1 MGARAR
7 GSGYP
12 PRLHFGSARGCY
24 PPSLVTLR
32 RSLLRLAPDHGAR
45 RNEKDMKIAL
55 GTRGSRLALAQAEI
69 AKQALLRS
77 GLVEMVDLRV
87 IKTTGDQRL
96 DLRLDDSGKSFDKG
110 LFTKELEQA
119 LLNGEIDLAVHSLKD
134 LPTEA
139 VENLII
145 DAVLPREDPADIL
158 GSKFPHA
165 LDGLPKGSLIATSSP
180 RLAQQVTHLRPDVQ
194 LCAVRGNVPTRL
206 EKLVRTQ
213 DWSGIILARAGLRRL
228 NLMPEQERLSFL
240 NSDLFVTDLREM
252 LPAAGQGAIALQCRA
267 KDTIVRSILSRVND
281 PVSWDCVRAEPEFLR
296 LIGGGCIGRICVY
309 ANRIGDTITHTPTVF
324 HNAGKVRQASVTAP
338 SKSPL
343 DAAKTLFREIY
354 AEDR

>member
-1 MGARAR
+1 
-7 GSGYP
+7 
-12 PRLHFGSARGCY
+12 
-24 PPSLVTLR
+24 
-32 RSLLRLAPDHGAR
+32 
-45 RNEKDMKIAL
+45 MKIAL
-55 GTRGSRLALAQAEI
+55 GTRGSQLALAQAEI
-69 AKQALLRS
+69 AKQALLSS
-77 GLVEMVDLRV
+77 GLVETVDLRV

-139 VENLII
+139 VENLIV
-145 DAVLPREDPADIL
+145 DAVLPREDPVDIL
-158 GSKFPHA
+158 VSKFPHG
-165 LDGLPKGSLIATSSP
+165 LDGLPKGALIATSSP
-180 RLAQQVTHLRPDVQ
+180 RRAQQITHLRSDLQV
-194 LCAVRGNVPTRL
+194 CAVRGNVPTRL

-213 DWSGIILARAGLRRL
+213 DWSGIILARAGMRRL
-228 NLMPEQERLSFL
+228 NLMPEQDRLSFL

-267 KDTIVRSILSRVND
+267 NDTAVRSILSRVND
-281 PVSWDCVRAEPEFLR
+281 PVSWDCVRAEREFLR
-296 LIGGGCIGRICVY
+296 LVGGGCNVPIGVY
-309 ANRIGDTITHTPTVF
+309 ANVIGATMTLAAIVF
-324 HNAGKVRQASVTAP
+324 EEAGKVRQASVTAP

>member
-1 MGARAR
+1 MQ
-7 GSGYP
+7 
-12 PRLHFGSARGCY
+12 
-24 PPSLVTLR
+24 
-32 RSLLRLAPDHGAR
+32 
-45 RNEKDMKIAL
+45 IAL
-55 GTRGSRLALAQAEI
+55 GTRGSQLALAQAET
-69 AKQALLRS
+69 AKQALLSS
-77 GLVEMVDLRV
+77 GLVETVDLRI

-145 DAVLPREDPADIL
+145 DAVLPREDPVDIL
-158 GSKFPHA
+158 VSKFPHG

-180 RLAQQVTHLRPDVQ
+180 RRAQQVTHLRPDIQV
-194 LCAVRGNVPTRL
+194 CAVRGNVPTRL
-206 EKLVRTQ
+206 EKLVRAK

-228 NLMPEQERLSFL
+228 NLMPEEERLSFL
-240 NSDLFVTDLREM
+240 DSNLFVAALREM
-252 LPAAGQGAIALQCRA
+252 LPAAGQGAIALQCRVN
-267 KDTIVRSILSRVND
+267 DTVVRSILGRVND
-281 PVSWDCVRAEPEFLR
+281 RVSWDCVRAEREFLR
-296 LIGGGCIGRICVY
+296 LVGGGCNVPIGVY
-309 ANRIGDTITHTPTVF
+309 AKVIGDTMTLAGIVF
-324 HNAGKVRQASVTAP
+324 EEAGKVRQASVTAP
-338 SKSPL
+338 FKSPL

>member
-1 MGARAR
+1 MQ
-7 GSGYP
+7 
-12 PRLHFGSARGCY
+12 
-24 PPSLVTLR
+24 
-32 RSLLRLAPDHGAR
+32 
-45 RNEKDMKIAL
+45 IAL
-55 GTRGSRLALAQAEI
+55 GTRGSQLALAQAEI
-69 AKQALLRS
+69 AKQALLSS
-77 GLVEMVDLRV
+77 GLVETVDLCI

-119 LLNGEIDLAVHSLKD
+119 LLKGEIDLAVHSLKD

-145 DAVLPREDPADIL
+145 DAVLPREDPVDIL
-158 GSKFPHA
+158 ISKFPHG

-180 RLAQQVTHLRPDVQ
+180 RRAQQVTHLRPDIQV
-194 LCAVRGNVPTRL
+194 CAVRGNLPTRL
-206 EKLVRTQ
+206 EKLVRAK

-240 NSDLFVTDLREM
+240 DSNLFVAALREM

-267 KDTIVRSILSRVND
+267 NDTVVRSILSRVND
-281 PVSWDCVRAEPEFLR
+281 PVSWDCVRAEREFLR
-296 LIGGGCIGRICVY
+296 LVGGGCNVPIGVY
-309 ANRIGDTITHTPTVF
+309 AKVIGDTMTLAGIVF
-324 HNAGKVRQASVTAP
+324 EEAGKVRQASVTAP
-338 SKSPL
+338 LKSPL
-343 DAAKTLFREIY
+343 DAAKTLFGEIY

>member
-1 MGARAR
+1 
-7 GSGYP
+7 
-12 PRLHFGSARGCY
+12 
-24 PPSLVTLR
+24 
-32 RSLLRLAPDHGAR
+32 
-45 RNEKDMKIAL
+45 MKIAL

-69 AKQALLRS
+69 AKQALLSS
-77 GLVEMVDLRV
+77 GLVETVDLRI

-119 LLNGEIDLAVHSLKD
+119 LLNSEIDLAVHSLKD

-139 VENLII
+139 VENLIV
-145 DAVLPREDPADIL
+145 DAVLPREDPVDIL
-158 GSKFPHA
+158 VSKFPHG
-165 LDGLPKGSLIATSSP
+165 LDGLPEGALIATSSP
-180 RLAQQVTHLRPDVQ
+180 RRAQQITHLRPDVQ
-194 LCAVRGNVPTRL
+194 VCAVRGNVPTRL

-267 KDTIVRSILSRVND
+267 NDTIVRSILSRVND
-281 PVSWDCVRAEPEFLR
+281 PVSWDCVRAEREFLR
-296 LIGGGCIGRICVY
+296 LVGGGCNVPIGVY
-309 ANRIGDTITHTPTVF
+309 AKVIGDTMTLAAIVF
-324 HNAGKVRQASVTAP
+324 EEAGKVRQDSITAP